1 MGGSAPVTTPCV
13 LIDAS
18 NLRGGG
24 GLQVGASVVDE
35 LAGIASEGDPR
46 WPWLGSARV
55 QISPEVLL
63 GCTRELS
70 ALDIEVVAGSPLR
83 SLTKPRAP
91 RRYDVALTIFG
102 PDYAPR
108 RARRQIVGF
117 ADGTSLWP
125 ELAHA
130 TGPTRRSKACV
141 RRHVSRAAFR
151 RADTVITESAHTAAA
166 LVARWRL
173 PPSQVEVV
181 PNTVNAVFGHPG
193 GQLAVHLPAAAG
205 NTLCYPTRAYPHKN
219 IDILGA
225 AAEELAR
232 QGAPRSTF
240 VLTLTEREWLA
251 LSASTREAA
260 INVGPLPVAA
270 MPSLYRAC
278 DAAIFPSLL
287 ESFSVTPLEALA
299 SRAPLAASDRS
310 FVREVAGE
318 AALYFDPLDP
328 RSIAASIVRLFGDP
342 DATAARVSVGQR
354 RAQAWPSARSR
365 AERYLTAVARHLDG
379 AP

>member
-1 MGGSAPVTTPCV
+1 M
-13 LIDAS
+13 
-18 NLRGGG
+18 
-24 GLQVGASVVDE
+24 
-35 LAGIASEGDPR
+35 
-46 WPWLGSARV
+46 

-63 GCTRELS
+63 GCTRDLS
-70 ALDIEVVAGSPLR
+70 ALDIDVVAGSPLR
-83 SLTKPRAP
+83 SLTKPRTS

-125 ELAHA
+125 ELAGT
-130 TGPTRRSKACV
+130 TGPARRSRACL

-173 PPSQVEVV
+173 PPSHVEVV
-181 PNTVNAVFGHPG
+181 PNTVNAVFGHPE
-193 GQLAVHLPAAAG
+193 GQLDVQLPAAPGA
-205 NTLCYPTRAYPHKN
+205 TLCYPTRAYPHKN
-219 IDILGA
+219 VDVLGA
-225 AAEELAR
+225 VASELAR
-232 QGAPRSTF
+232 HGARRPTF

-251 LSASTREAA
+251 LSPATRKVA
-260 INVGPLPVAA
+260 INMGPLPVAA

-299 SRAPLAASDRS
+299 SGAPLAASDRS

-328 RSIAASIVRLFGDP
+328 RSIAASILRLFGDP
-342 DATAARVSVGQR
+342 DATAARVRAGRR
-354 RAQAWPSARSR
+354 RAQDWPSARSR
-365 AERYLTAVARHLDG
+365 AERYLMSVARHLDG
-379 AP
+379 DR